1 MSEKVSTTQKR
12 LHEMMQAL
20 NISQQDIANR
30 TGLNKSTISNYC
42 NGNRTPNQR
51 NTAIISDAFQISPA
65 WLMGF
70 NTPMYVVDP
79 NSSAMNKIKDIT
91 DAFYNY
97 EISDSDRVII
107 IEANKLNRAGKQAL
121 KQYLDLLLLNKDYR
135 KEDN

>member
-12 LHEMMQAL
+12 LHEMMQVL

-65 WLMGF
+65 WIMGYDVE
-70 NTPMYVVDP
+70 MYAVDP
-79 NSSAMNKIKDIT
+79 NSSALTKINSIVDSLH
-91 DAFYNY
+91 DF
-97 EISDSDRVII
+97 EISDSERVLILEYRQADRDTQNMIKRLL
-107 IEANKLNRAGKQAL
+107 AYAGKFGEL
-121 KQYLDLLLLNKDYR
+121 K
-135 KEDN
+135 

>member
-12 LHEMMQAL
+12 LHEMMQVL

-65 WLMGF
+65 WIMGYDVE
-70 NTPMYVVDP
+70 MYAVDP
-79 NSSAMNKIKDIT
+79 NSSALTKINSIVVSLHD
-91 DAFYNY
+91 F
-97 EISDSDRVII
+97 EISDSERVLVLEYRQADRDTQNMIKRLL
-107 IEANKLNRAGKQAL
+107 AYAGKFGEL
-121 KQYLDLLLLNKDYR
+121 K
-135 KEDN
+135 

>member
-12 LHEMMQAL
+12 LHEMMQVL

-65 WLMGF
+65 WIMGYDVD
-70 NTPMYVVDP
+70 MYAVDP
-79 NSSAMNKIKDIT
+79 NSSALTKINSIVDSLH
-91 DAFYNY
+91 DF
-97 EISDSDRVII
+97 EISDSERVLILEYRQADRDTQNMIKRLL
-107 IEANKLNRAGKQAL
+107 AYAGKFGEL
-121 KQYLDLLLLNKDYR
+121 K
-135 KEDN
+135 